1 MSTIS
6 LYFIPTKSTYR
17 LFQKKD
23 LYIYPLCHKDYIAV
37 DNSVENV
44 YNFL

>member
-6 LYFIPTKSTYR
+6 LYFILTKSTYR

-23 LYIYPLCHKDYIAV
+23 LHSFPLCRKDYIVV